1 MHIKINK
8 LLNSRHIRVERPPTQ
23 ISKFKT
29 VNKKKI
35 VSLKNSR
42 HIYDHAPQTR
52 RLRDLVEQPPSEV
65 EQNTLG

>member
-8 LLNSRHIRVERPPTQ
+8 LLNSGHIRKTSDPD
-23 ISKFKT
+23 FK
-29 VNKKKI
+29 VQDREKK